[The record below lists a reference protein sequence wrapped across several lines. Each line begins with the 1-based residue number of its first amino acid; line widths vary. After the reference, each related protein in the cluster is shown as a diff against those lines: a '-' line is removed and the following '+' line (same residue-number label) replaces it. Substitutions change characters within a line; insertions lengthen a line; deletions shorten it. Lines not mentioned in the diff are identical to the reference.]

1 MQYTDRVYLNPGWK
15 EHWTNTDQ
23 RTEFTGH
30 SVIGHTDDITLTLQQ
45 SNMVPYSDAPP
56 CEEVVDE
63 QLLRIA
69 MRRHVRSWPNS
80 DAPPRSKVG
89 LRTEIE

>member
-1 MQYTDRVYLNPGWK
+1 
-15 EHWTNTDQ
+15 
-23 RTEFTGH
+23 
-30 SVIGHTDDITLTLQQ
+30 
-45 SNMVPYSDAPP
+45 MVPYSDAPP